1 MKTDW
6 RTLRRGAT
14 VGVLVVSGGGVA
26 IATWVSGEHGL
37 AIGLVAI
44 YAVAAVIAYIWSGG
58 KGDVA
63 AILRVGGDE
72 RQRGLDRDATAITG
86 LVVVVTAVIG
96 AIIQTARSADPG
108 ARGVI
113 CAVRN
118 HLCHQPLR
126 SSSSKVIVMIREP
139 PTGTM
144 SVSQLEAANRCTPV
158 GGAPERRARPFL
170 NHGRA
175 APESARSFARCSL

>member
-14 VGVLVVSGGGVA
+14 VGVLVVGGGGVA

-86 LVVVVTAVIG
+86 LVVVVAAVIG
-96 AIIQTARSADPG
+96 AIIQPHVARILALTA
-108 ARGVI
+108 
-113 CAVRN
+113 
-118 HLCHQPLR
+118 
-126 SSSSKVIVMIREP
+126 
-139 PTGTM
+139 
-144 SVSQLEAANRCTPV
+144 
-158 GGAPERRARPFL
+158 
-170 NHGRA
+170 
-175 APESARSFARCSL
+175 

>member
-1 MKTDW
+1 MKSDW

-14 VGVLVVSGGGVA
+14 AGVLVIGGGGVA

-44 YAVAAVIAYIWSGG
+44 YALSAVIAYVWSGG

-72 RQRGLDRDATAITG
+72 RQRGMDRDATAITG
-86 LVVVVTAVIG
+86 LVVVLAAIIG

-108 ARGVI
+108 AYGVI
-113 CAVRN
+113 CAVGGITYAIS
-118 HLCHQPLR
+118 LFALR
-126 SSSSKVIVMIREP
+126 
-139 PTGTM
+139 
-144 SVSQLEAANRCTPV
+144 
-158 GGAPERRARPFL
+158 RRR
-170 NHGRA
+170 
-175 APESARSFARCSL
+175 